1 MISSLRCIA
10 GNALVI
16 YMVVWS
22 RRMRTIT
29 NFFIANLALADFV
42 IGTFYIPFHFQAALL
57 QRWNLPHFMCALCP
71 FFQNV
76 SVNTSIFTL
85 VAIAQDRYR
94 AIVHPLRG
102 KSSKKVT
109 KVGRQR
115 CQALPSTGMVF
126 SFIRP
131 LDLPSEV
138 FGN

>member
-1 MISSLRCIA
+1 
-10 GNALVI
+10 
-16 YMVVWS
+16 MVVWS

-42 IGTFYIPFHFQAALL
+42 IGMFYIPFHFQAALL
-57 QRWNLPHFMCALCP
+57 QRWNLPYFMCALCP

-102 KSSKKVT
+102 KSSKKAT
-109 KVGRQR
+109 KVGKQR
-115 CQALPSTGMVF
+115 CNANLALPSTGMVF
-126 SFIRP
+126 SSIRP

-138 FGN
+138 FSN

>member
-1 MISSLRCIA
+1 
-10 GNALVI
+10 
-16 YMVVWS
+16 
-22 RRMRTIT
+22 MRTIT

-42 IGTFYIPFHFQAALL
+42 IGMFYIPFHFQAALL

-109 KVGRQR
+109 KVRKQR
-115 CQALPSTGMVF
+115 CNAMILPCKVLRVF
-126 SFIRP
+126 VHNSA
-131 LDLPSEV
+131 
-138 FGN
+138 

>member
-1 MISSLRCIA
+1 MYVFVSYLPA

-42 IGTFYIPFHFQAALL
+42 IGMFYIPFHFQAALL
-57 QRWNLPHFMCALCP
+57 QRWNLPYFMCALCP

-85 VAIAQDRYR
+85 VAIAQDRYG

-102 KSSKKVT
+102 KSSKKAT
-109 KVGRQR
+109 KVKREGKKNEYQ
-115 CQALPSTGMVF
+115 S
-126 SFIRP
+126 
-131 LDLPSEV
+131 
-138 FGN
+138 

>member
-1 MISSLRCIA
+1 
-10 GNALVI
+10 
-16 YMVVWS
+16 
-22 RRMRTIT
+22 MRTIT

-42 IGTFYIPFHFQAALL
+42 IGMFYIPFHFQAALL
-57 QRWNLPHFMCALCP
+57 QRWNLPYFMCALCP

-85 VAIAQDRYR
+85 VAIARDRYR

-115 CQALPSTGMVF
+115 CNANLALPSTGIVF

-131 LDLPSEV
+131 PDLPSEV